1 MPPQTHEDQAHPQR
15 PHFDR
20 EEAQPRDERDEQVP
34 PPAAPRPPLSR
45 RSVLRGAA
53 GAGALG
59 LAAAAGAGAAVAA
72 TRPPAPALPPASKPV
87 AVAAV
92 PPAATAGPL
101 VVYIA
106 DSATGQFDI
115 FAGTGQ
121 VRVSN
126 PALVGQLLANL
137 KLA

>member
-1 MPPQTHEDQAHPQR
+1 MPRQTHVDQAHPEQLR
-15 PHFDR
+15 FDQGQ
-20 EEAQPRDERDEQVP
+20 AQPRDEQVP
-34 PPAAPRPPLSR
+34 APAAPRSPLSR

-53 GAGALG
+53 GAGAVG
-59 LAAAAGAGAAVAA
+59 LAAAVGAGAVAA
-72 TRPPAPALPPASKPV
+72 TRPSKSPALPPASKPV

-92 PPAATAGPL
+92 PPAAMAGPL

-106 DSATGQFDI
+106 DTATGQFDV

-121 VRVSN
+121 IRVRN
-126 PALVGQLLANL
+126 PALVRQLLANL

>member
-1 MPPQTHEDQAHPQR
+1 MPPQTHVDQAHPQQLGS
-15 PHFDR
+15 DQGQ
-20 EEAQPRDERDEQVP
+20 AQPHDEQVP
-34 PPAAPRPPLSR
+34 APAAPRSPLSR

-72 TRPPAPALPPASKPV
+72 TRPSASPALPPASKPV

-106 DSATGQFDI
+106 DTATGQFDV

-121 VRVSN
+121 IRVRN
-126 PALVGQLLANL
+126 PALVRQLLANL